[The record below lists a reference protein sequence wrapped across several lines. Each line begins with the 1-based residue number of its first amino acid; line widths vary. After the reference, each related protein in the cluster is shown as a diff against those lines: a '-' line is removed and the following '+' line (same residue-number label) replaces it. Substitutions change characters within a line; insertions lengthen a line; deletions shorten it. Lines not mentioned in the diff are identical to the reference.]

1 MRKLYVIDTSVLI
14 HDPECIYKFEG
25 NDVAIPIFVI
35 VELDDLKERKKGH
48 VAFASRVAS
57 RTIQSIKGDDG
68 DLQEGVYLE
77 EQDITVRVIG
87 TTGGVGIQALQENN
101 NPRKMDLW
109 IMQSALDMK
118 SQYDKVV
125 LVSKDL
131 NLRLLSQGEGLAAE
145 DYEND
150 KISIKTVHTGF
161 RHIGENPIF
170 PSIYNPELDI
180 PTHEFIE
187 DPTPNEFYLGTHDG
201 KKFVIQNIDGNL
213 RPVLKNFHGTIRP
226 KNIEQRMAMA
236 LLLSEDVKLV
246 SLIGKAG
253 TGKTI
258 IALASAITQLHQPYE
273 QIVLSKPIV
282 DMGNSLGFLPG
293 DKDEK
298 MAPWIASYFDNLD
311 KIIPSKTTI
320 GKKTEPNWKYLL
332 DTQSLVIQ
340 PLNSIRGRS
349 IDNAFMIIDEAQNL
363 TPHEIKT
370 IITRAGEGTKVVIMG
385 DPYQV
390 DSPFLDQNS
399 NGLTY
404 VTEKMKNSKIFGSV
418 FFSKGVRST
427 LAEEAA
433 NLL

>member
-1 MRKLYVIDTSVLI
+1 M
-14 HDPECIYKFEG
+14 
-25 NDVAIPIFVI
+25 
-35 VELDDLKERKKGH
+35 
-48 VAFASRVAS
+48 
-57 RTIQSIKGDDG
+57 
-68 DLQEGVYLE
+68 
-77 EQDITVRVIG
+77 
-87 TTGGVGIQALQENN
+87 
-101 NPRKMDLW
+101 
-109 IMQSALDMK
+109 
-118 SQYDKVV
+118 
-125 LVSKDL
+125 
-131 NLRLLSQGEGLAAE
+131 
-145 DYEND
+145 
-150 KISIKTVHTGF
+150 
-161 RHIGENPIF
+161 
-170 PSIYNPELDI
+170 
-180 PTHEFIE
+180 
-187 DPTPNEFYLGTHDG
+187 
-201 KKFVIQNIDGNL
+201 
-213 RPVLKNFHGTIRP
+213 
-226 KNIEQRMAMA
+226 
-236 LLLSEDVKLV
+236 KLV

-258 IALASAITQLHQPYE
+258 IVTSAITLAASTLRANRL
-273 QIVLSKPIV
+273 VKPIV

-390 DSPFLDQNS
+390 DSPFLIVS

-404 VTEKMKNSKIFGSV
+404 VTEKMKNPVLGRY
-418 FFSKGVRST
+418 FSARVYARHWQKSCQSALISYT
-427 LAEEAA
+427 FL
-433 NLL
+433 

>member
-1 MRKLYVIDTSVLI
+1 
-14 HDPECIYKFEG
+14 
-25 NDVAIPIFVI
+25 
-35 VELDDLKERKKGH
+35 
-48 VAFASRVAS
+48 
-57 RTIQSIKGDDG
+57 
-68 DLQEGVYLE
+68 
-77 EQDITVRVIG
+77 
-87 TTGGVGIQALQENN
+87 
-101 NPRKMDLW
+101 
-109 IMQSALDMK
+109 
-118 SQYDKVV
+118 
-125 LVSKDL
+125 
-131 NLRLLSQGEGLAAE
+131 
-145 DYEND
+145 
-150 KISIKTVHTGF
+150 
-161 RHIGENPIF
+161 
-170 PSIYNPELDI
+170 
-180 PTHEFIE
+180 
-187 DPTPNEFYLGTHDG
+187 
-201 KKFVIQNIDGNL
+201 
-213 RPVLKNFHGTIRP
+213 
-226 KNIEQRMAMA
+226 MAMA
-236 LLLSEDVKLV
+236 LLLSEDIKLV

-258 IALASAITQLHQPYE
+258 IALASAITQLHDPYE

>member
-57 RTIQSIKGDDG
+57 RTIQSIKGADG
-68 DLQEGVYLE
+68 DLQKGVHLA
-77 EQDITVRVIG
+77 EQDITVKVIG

-109 IMQSALDMK
+109 IMQSALEMK
-118 SQYDKVV
+118 EHYDKVI

-131 NLRLLSQGEGLAAE
+131 NLRLLSQGEGLDAE

-150 KISIKTVHTGF
+150 KISLKAVHTGF
-161 RHIGENPIF
+161 RHIGESPIF

-187 DPTPNEFYLGTHDG
+187 DPKPNEFYLGTHQD
-201 KKFVIQNIDGNL
+201 KKFVIQNVDGYL
-213 RPVLKNFHGTIRP
+213 KPVLKNFQGTIRP

-236 LLLSEDVKLV
+236 LLMSEDVKLV

-258 IALASAITQLHQPYE
+258 IALASAITQLHNPYE

-320 GKKTEPNWKYLL
+320 NKKTEPNWKYLF

-390 DSPFLDQNS
+390 DNPFLDQNS

-404 VTEKMKNSKIFGSV
+404 VTEKMKSSKIFGSV
-418 FFSKGVRST
+418 LFSKGVRST

>member
-1 MRKLYVIDTSVLI
+1 M
-14 HDPECIYKFEG
+14 
-25 NDVAIPIFVI
+25 
-35 VELDDLKERKKGH
+35 
-48 VAFASRVAS
+48 
-57 RTIQSIKGDDG
+57 
-68 DLQEGVYLE
+68 YLE
-77 EQDITVRVIG
+77 DQDITVRVIE

-118 SQYDKVV
+118 SMYDKVV

-131 NLRLLSQGEGLAAE
+131 NLRLLSQGEGLDAE

-170 PSIYNPELDI
+170 PSIYNPDLDI

-201 KKFVIQNIDGNL
+201 KKFVIQNVDGNL

-258 IALASAITQLHQPYE
+258 IAFASAITQLHQPYE

-320 GKKTEPNWKYLL
+320 DKRTEPNWKYLL
-332 DTQSLVIQ
+332 DTQSLIIQ

-433 NLL
+433 NLLWLPDST

>member
-14 HDPECIYKFEG
+14 HDPECIYKFKG

-68 DLQEGVYLE
+68 DLQTGVYLTE
-77 EQDITVRVIG
+77 EDITVKVIG

-109 IMQSALDMK
+109 IMQSALEMK
-118 SQYDKVV
+118 EHYDKVI

-131 NLRLLSQGEGLAAE
+131 NLRLLSQGEGLDAE

-150 KISIKTVHTGF
+150 KISLKTVHTGF
-161 RHIGENPIF
+161 RHIGESPIF

-187 DPTPNEFYLGTHDG
+187 EPKPNEFYLGTHEG
-201 KKFVIQNIDGNL
+201 KKFVIQNVDGHL
-213 RPVLKNFHGTIRP
+213 RPVLKNFQGTIRP

-236 LLLSEDVKLV
+236 LLMSEDIKLV

-258 IALASAITQLHQPYE
+258 IALASAITQLHNPYE

-320 GKKTEPNWKYLL
+320 NKKTEPNWQYLF

-390 DSPFLDQNS
+390 DNPFLDQNS

-404 VTEKMKNSKIFGSV
+404 VTEKMKSSKIFGSV
-418 FFSKGVRST
+418 LFSKGVRST

>member
-57 RTIQSIKGDDG
+57 RTIQSIKGDEG
-68 DLQEGVYLE
+68 DLQKGVYLE

-118 SQYDKVV
+118 SMYDKVV

-131 NLRLLSQGEGLAAE
+131 NLRLLSQGEGLDAE

-187 DPTPNEFYLGTHDG
+187 YPTPNEFYLGTHDG
-201 KKFVIQNIDGNL
+201 KKFVIQNVDGNL

-320 GKKTEPNWKYLL
+320 DKKTEPNWKYLL

-370 IITRAGEGTKVVIMG
+370 IITRAGEGTKVIIMG